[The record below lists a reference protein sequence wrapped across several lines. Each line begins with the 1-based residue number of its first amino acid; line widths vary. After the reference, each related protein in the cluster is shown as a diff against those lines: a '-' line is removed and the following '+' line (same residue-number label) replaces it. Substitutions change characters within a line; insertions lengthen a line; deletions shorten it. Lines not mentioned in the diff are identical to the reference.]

1 MSAIS
6 SFKGDKLVG
15 SSNYIEW
22 KTNADLFLEIN
33 SYMSYIDGTEAS
45 PNKTLYYK
53 IITKTDDRGKELRA
67 YGEPISAELGAR
79 YADRLSEFSRNN
91 KRALGA
97 LKSIIS
103 IDNNDRFKDKLRLRT
118 YIGLLLLPLAKLA
131 QN

>member
-1 MSAIS
+1 MSNFS
-6 SFKGDKLVG
+6 SFREDKLVG

-33 SYMSYIDGTEAS
+33 GYMSYIDGTEAS

-53 IITKTDDRGKELRA
+53 IVTETDERGKEIRA

-79 YADRLSEFSRNN
+79 YADRFSEFSRNN

-103 IDNNDRFKDKLRLRT
+103 IDNNDRFKDKSTAEDLYNAINST
-118 YIGLLLLPLAKLA
+118 FG
-131 QN
+131 